1 MTTSALRQPQGIPAG
16 GQFAPTAH
24 AEPRISLAPQS
35 TADLAALAAAETPA
49 LARRR
54 AFLQAQLLMV
64 DTQQRALACAAAA
77 HYVLQ
82 RHPDAAT
89 LLFTVRN
96 DRPVLLANVLDSA
109 GRILPAR
116 RTGDWADTVMDEV
129 RQEPAG
135 ALTEIDGVEAA
146 GTTLRIDIAA
156 VVTGAAGNLAAEES
170 SLTPPAAPARS
181 AA

>member
-1 MTTSALRQPQGIPAG
+1 MTTSALRQPQGIPTG

-24 AEPRISLAPQS
+24 AEPRISLAAQS
-35 TADLAALAAAETPA
+35 TADLAALAAAETPS
-49 LARRR
+49 LSRRR
-54 AFLQAQLLMV
+54 TFLLAQLLMV
-64 DTQQRALACAAAA
+64 NTQQRALACAAAA

-89 LLFTVRN
+89 LIFTVRN
-96 DRPVLLANVLDSA
+96 DHPVLLANVLDSA
-109 GRILPAR
+109 GRILPAM

-129 RQEPAG
+129 RHEPAG
-135 ALTEIDGVEAA
+135 ALAEIDGVEAA

-156 VVTGAAGNLAAEES
+156 VVAATAGNLTAEES
-170 SLTPPAAPARS
+170 GLAPSAGPVRS